1 MKFYFELEV
10 GLLNRSQV
18 RTQLNN
24 SKSKLEHW
32 YPGCRVL
39 LTENKNWFE
48 SKFYFEA
55 NDIPD
60 DAKSHIENWLNKIK
74 KIATHWN

>member
-1 MKFYFELEV
+1 MKMYFELEV
-10 GLLNRSQV
+10 GMLNRSSI

-24 SKSKLEHW
+24 SKAKVEHW

-48 SKFYFEA
+48 SRFYFEVD
-55 NDIPD
+55 NLPD
-60 DAKSHIENWLNKIK
+60 SAKYHMENWLSNLK
-74 KIATHWN
+74 KIAKQ